1 MAEFKLGRIR
11 FVWKDQWTTGTTY
24 YVDDVVRNGGK
35 TYICSAG
42 HNAAA
47 DFYTDLEYSPTR
59 WNQLTDGQEWK
70 GDWTPG
76 TFYKENDIVKYGGI
90 VYICNTPHTSAA
102 TTTLGLEDNQ
112 SDWDVFAESIE
123 WKGDWTVNTQYK
135 LNDTVKYG
143 GYTYVCNTPHTSA
156 ATTTLGLEDNQSD
169 WDEFNAGLEY
179 KGAWRGSSVVYKV
192 NDIVKQGAGLWICTQ
207 QHTSTASFTTDSA
220 TYWSQFVEGV
230 EFENAW
236 SSGTTYQQGDIVRYG
251 GNQYIA
257 KTNHINETPSTS
269 TDNWDLFQEGI
280 SFSSDWSAV
289 TSYRIGNVVRL
300 RGYTYLATADSLNQE
315 PPNTSFWQK
324 LNSGIAWQGEW
335 TDDVEYKLGDAVR
348 FGSNA
353 YICVLGHRSEGD
365 DGSTVG
371 PEGGGADNSRPDQDI
386 TGTYWNLL
394 SIGTETSI
402 LTTRGDLVYYSGSG
416 PTRLPV
422 GREGQVL
429 RAGVED
435 PEWVTLGITDQ
446 VYYVALHGEDRPWP
460 LNGATLDKPFK
471 TIRYAC
477 EQVEKGPRFPNAQ
490 RLLEMNRVFIQREVT
505 SWIEYQVANNI
516 SPFTNITIT
525 DITSNDT
532 LSTAA
537 AHNLIAGR
545 KLRAKTTANGITAET
560 DYYVIDT
567 GLTATAFQL
576 SLTAGGS
583 AIASLTDGTGLT
595 INFVFD
601 YDEYKCERDVG
612 FIVDRLSWDI
622 GHGGNLKIRAAAQ
635 SLLGI
640 LSEGPFSTEEED
652 APYATLSSEREQGI
666 AAYNYM
672 LEVAEAVLNNEAP
685 TTIYQDITDDS
696 TSIAEQFIDTTL
708 VAEDG
713 VMADITS
720 LLTIITDAL
729 ANPTQVGPL
738 PTIPARYVPFTL
750 ISVATGRY
758 RETLPII
765 VPAYTCVQGD
775 ELRSTNTG
783 PANSLVDI
791 SDSYYTIDTLGHIS
805 SFIGDVV
812 TGTTVTPTSGNFE
825 TQSQDWPFADSLE
838 DAAVTQLVD
847 VMKLQSDYRLGTLHT
862 ANLTDPVGYN
872 VGYLAGYGNAR
883 KLIKENKKFL
893 QEEVIS
899 YLENNYSYLEF
910 TGSIAGNILTV
921 VAVETGT
928 VTHNTK
934 IRGQGVATG
943 TVIDQQ
949 LSGTTG
955 GAGTYQVSISQTTPV
970 TVMKAD
976 TKYSRTDTR
985 RDTGYIIDAIVYDL
999 TYGGNSQSVTAGLA
1013 YFDGDN
1019 ADSTIARAQ
1028 IPASIKMATLGA
1040 IEFLKTRMQS
1050 VVTGAGFTPL
1060 QTDIPRYSDTA
1071 GSAGASTLVGN
1082 NLDDIIEIIDTGPS
1096 AVGTTVTL
1104 TDPTTTNGVSSTT
1117 ALISAYSTL
1126 NAAVPAIQNSTIEYI
1141 NSNFGDF
1148 TYNSTLCRRDSEYLV
1163 DAAYY
1168 DAAFG
1173 SNFWA
1178 VQNGLSYLRSQS
1190 GVVTSQ
1196 QLTQEL
1202 GAIGY
1207 IKTRAASSLVSS
1219 ATAVSRSNAAYNEII
1234 DIITNGVASAD
1245 ALVYTDTG
1253 TANFTNARA
1262 QLVTNRAFIIS
1273 EISSWLNTNYN
1284 SVWTG
1289 LGAEGQ
1295 ATCQR
1300 DVGYT
1305 IDALAYDV
1313 NYGGNIAT
1321 RNVARSLFSAITGL
1335 SVYPDA
1341 PQKAAS
1347 AAMYTQLGVICDQI
1361 VQETYA
1367 GQDTGGTAASATEGT
1382 RMITLCGNIEDVIT
1396 ADSLS
1401 GLVAESAP
1409 SITWVD
1415 NGIETAVGV
1424 LASDKTDIVADTLQF
1439 ISDTYN
1445 SFTYDQAKC
1454 SRDIATILKAVGYD
1468 VMLGNAADINTFT
1481 NFKSII
1487 AAQSYLRANAS
1498 EVYTLGQ
1505 KTITIAALE
1514 YVRTQAISN
1523 VGGNATAIAR
1533 INVLMGLIKN
1543 IVYSA
1548 SNEGDV
1554 CSTNL
1559 RNRDYAIL
1567 QLERNR
1573 AFITEEVRAY
1583 IADTFSDTA
1592 TNTTDTSNV
1601 ITISDTSWLRRN
1613 VEIKFTGTTFG
1624 GITAGTSYYV
1634 QSIVSATTF
1643 TVSTTRN
1650 GSAVT
1655 LTTDTGSMGVELVY
1669 NQALC
1674 LRDVGTYIDALKWDL
1689 RYTSNYKSRFVA
1701 RYYAN
1706 AVLGSLE
1713 EDMYYLRDGCGLRDQ
1728 TMEGLTGDL
1737 LPENAYGTSRVS
1749 AGAYASLDPGWG
1761 PDDFRTWIISR
1772 SPYVQGLT
1780 TFGTAAIG
1788 QKIDGA
1794 LHNGGNDSIVSN
1806 DFTQV
1811 ISDGIGAWVANNGR
1825 AELVSVF
1832 TYYSHI
1838 GYLSTEGGR
1847 IRGTNGNNSYGDFG
1861 SVAEGFDDRET
1872 PNTGVVDNIFQF
1884 QATIQNA
1891 TTDGAFLGL
1900 EFSNAGID
1908 YTEAAFT
1915 LSGGGINATS
1925 EADEFRDDAVY
1936 QVRLLQ
1942 LAEDGLNGEFGG
1954 QGYVTNSNTAQGGGA
1969 TSITL
1974 AATDSETSTAY
1985 IGMKVVITGGAGVG
1999 QFAIIATYNSGTKV
2013 ATVNK
2018 ESTGTA
2024 GWDHF
2029 VAGRAIVAPDA
2040 SSTYTVEP
2048 RLTFSAPSYS
2058 SAIGTGL
2065 PAEGTYSAVS
2075 FASAV
2080 TTYLAVASTGG
2091 AGVGATF
2098 NVIKKGT
2105 KYIVTVAAGGTG
2117 YDRLDVLT
2125 IAGTS
2130 VGGASTLNNITIT
2143 ITSINS
2149 VTGAVVAFDH
2159 TGFGPSGNFVA
2170 LLSGSA
2176 TAETSIGGEWTSRTL
2191 TASRNW
2197 IAAAAGQDLT
2207 IIPANGLIAGTA
2219 YKIISLGDSLF
2230 NVVGA
2235 ENNFVG
2241 QTFIATGPTSG
2252 SGTVVAINSVV
2263 VAIATGSNTTN
2274 RSVDGGITWSSG
2286 GNLPSSTTWTS
2297 VTYGRGTWV
2306 AVASGGTANA
2316 YSTDG
2321 GTTWTAG
2328 AALPASATWT
2338 SVAYGGGK
2346 FVAVASGGTTAAY
2359 STNEGETWTAATL
2372 PTSTGWA
2379 SVAFGNNRFVAVS
2392 GVDGTDAAY
2401 SLDGI
2406 TWSASTIIEADYRSV
2421 AYGQGTFLAVG
2432 AGTTAASSPD
2442 GIVWTSRTI
2451 STDDSVSVAFGN
2463 TNRVGKFVTIS
2474 NTGANNASVVNLGTQ
2489 TRARAAVANGKIF
2502 AINILEP
2509 GSGYTSAPTMTITDP
2524 NNTFE
2529 APFTVR
2535 TGKGSLAN
2543 PSFINRGVQYETASA
2558 EIFSGDGFADNFQTG
2573 SFIAVRRLE
2582 SRPVPGANVV
2592 FGNLPE
2598 TTFKLV
2604 NVITFRGEN
2613 DGSYTG
2619 FLQISPQL
2627 TISEAPLHLTDATLR
2642 LRYSQVRLT
2651 GHDFL
2656 DIGTGSFTDTNYPG
2670 APTQDPISA
2679 NETVDNNGG
2688 RVFFTATDQDGN
2700 FRVGDLFAI
2709 EQSTGIA
2716 TLNADAFN
2724 ISGLQELNLGNVT
2737 LGGGSATVTEFST
2750 DPFFTADSDNIV
2762 PTQRAIKAFISSQ
2775 IGGGGA
2781 SLNVNSVTAGSIFI
2795 SSNVITTVTG
2805 TPIKMEATFDFRGGV
2820 TGLPLAFNFFLN

>member
-11 FVWKDQWTTGTTY
+11 FVWKDVWTTGTTY

-35 TYICSAG
+35 TYICQVG
-42 HNAAA
+42 HTAAA
-47 DFYTDLEYSPTR
+47 DFYTDLEYSPTK
-59 WNQLTDGQEWK
+59 WNQLTDGQVWT
-70 GDWTPG
+70 GDWTTG
-76 TFYKENDIVKYGGI
+76 TFYKENDIVKYGGL
-90 VYICNTPHTSAA
+90 VYICNNSHTSAA
-102 TTTLGLEDNQ
+102 TTVLGLEDNQ
-112 SDWDVFAESIE
+112 SDWDLFAESIE

-156 ATTTLGLEDNQSD
+156 ATTALGLEANQND

-179 KGAWRGSSVVYKV
+179 KGAWSGSSVVYKV
-192 NDIVKQGAGLWICTQ
+192 NDIVKQGAGLWICTGL
-207 QHTSTASFTTDSA
+207 HTSTASFTTDSS
-220 TYWSQFVEGV
+220 TYWSQFVEGI
-230 EFENAW
+230 EFENEW
-236 SSGTTYQQGDIVRYG
+236 SSGTTYQTGDVVRYG

-257 KTNHINETPSTS
+257 KTNHTNQTPSTS
-269 TDNWDLFQEGI
+269 TANWDLFQGGI
-280 SFSSDWSAV
+280 SFSSDWSSV
-289 TSYRIGNVVRL
+289 TNYRVGNVVRL

-335 TDDVEYKLGDAVR
+335 TDDVLYKLGDAVR
-348 FGSNA
+348 YGSNA
-353 YICVLGHRSEGD
+353 YICVLGHRAEGD
-365 DGSTVG
+365 DGSTIG

-386 TGTYWNLL
+386 AGTYWNLL

-402 LTTRGDLVYYSGSG
+402 LTTRGDLVYYGGSG

-422 GREGQVL
+422 GLEGQIL
-429 RAGVED
+429 RAGAED
-435 PEWVTLGITDQ
+435 PEWVTLGLTDQ
-446 VYYVALHGEDRPWP
+446 VYYVATHGEDRPWP

-477 EQVEKGPRFPNAQ
+477 EQVEKGPRNPNAQ
-490 RLLEMNRVFIQREVT
+490 YLLEMNRVFIQREVGA
-505 SWIEYQVANNI
+505 WIDYQV
-516 SPFTNITIT
+516 TN
-525 DITSNDT
+525 
-532 LSTAA
+532 
-537 AHNLIAGR
+537 AG
-545 KLRAKTTANGITAET
+545 I
-560 DYYVIDT
+560 
-567 GLTATAFQL
+567 
-576 SLTAGGS
+576 GS
-583 AIASLTDGTGLT
+583 IWES
-595 INFVFD
+595 FD
-601 YDEYKCERDVG
+601 YDEAKCERDVG
-612 FIVDRLSWDI
+612 FVVDRLQWDI

-666 AAYNYM
+666 EAYNYM
-672 LEVAEAVLNNEAP
+672 LEVVEAVLNNEAP
-685 TTIYQDITDDS
+685 ADIYQDVLDDS
-696 TSIAEQFIDTTL
+696 TSIAQQYLYPDLT
-708 VAEDG
+708 AEAG
-713 VMADITS
+713 VLNDITG
-720 LLTIITDAL
+720 LVTIITDAL
-729 ANPTQVGPL
+729 ANPNQVGSL
-738 PTIPARYVPFTL
+738 PTIPERYVPFTL

-775 ELRSTNTG
+775 ELRSTNAG
-783 PANSLVDI
+783 PAGSLVDI
-791 SDSYYTIDTLGHIS
+791 SDSYYTINTLDHIS
-805 SFIGDVV
+805 NFIGDIV
-812 TGTTVTPTSGNFE
+812 TGTAVTPTTGNTA
-825 TQSQDWPFADSLE
+825 TQDINWPFADTLE
-838 DAAVTQLVD
+838 DTAVTQLVD

-872 VGYLAGYGNAR
+872 VGYLAGYGDAR

-893 QEEVIS
+893 QEEVIA
-899 YLENNYSYLEF
+899 YLEETYSYLEF
-910 TGSIAGNILTV
+910 TGSISGDILTV
-921 VAVETGT
+921 VAVDTGT
-928 VTHNTK
+928 VTVNSV

-943 TVIDQQ
+943 TNIDQQ
-949 LSGTTG
+949 LSGTPG

-985 RDTGYIIDAIVYDL
+985 RDTGYLIDAIIYDL

-1028 IPASIKMATLGA
+1028 IPASIKSATLGA
-1040 IEFLKTRMQS
+1040 IEFLKNRMQA
-1050 VVTGAGFTPL
+1050 VAVGTGFTVL
-1060 QTDIPRYSDTA
+1060 QTTIPRYTDTA
-1071 GSAGASTLVGN
+1071 GSAGAATLIGN
-1082 NLDDIIEIIDTGPS
+1082 NLDAIIDIIDAGPS

-1104 TDPTTTNGVSSTT
+1104 VDPATTNGTSSTT

-1335 SVYPDA
+1335 SVYPNA

-1401 GLVAESAP
+1401 GLVAESLP
-1409 SITWVD
+1409 SITWAAA
-1415 NGIETAVGV
+1415 GIQTAVGQ
-1424 LASDKTDIVADTLQF
+1424 LATDKTDIVADTLQF

-1505 KTITIAALE
+1505 KIVTIEAIE
-1514 YVRTQAISN
+1514 YVRTQAIAN
-1523 VGGNATAIAR
+1523 VGGDATAIAR
-1533 INVLMGLIKN
+1533 INVLMGLIKD
-1543 IVYSA
+1543 IIYSA

-1554 CSTNL
+1554 CSTEL

-1567 QLERNR
+1567 QLERNKD
-1573 AFITEEVRAY
+1573 FIVEEVRAY
-1583 IADTFSDTA
+1583 IANVFKDTA
-1592 TNTTDTSNV
+1592 TTTTDTTNV

-1624 GITAGTSYYV
+1624 GITAETSYYV
-1634 QSIVSATTF
+1634 QSIVNATTF
-1643 TVSTTRN
+1643 KVSTTRN

-1655 LTTDTGSMGVELVY
+1655 LSTDTGTMVVELVY

-1689 RYTSNYKSRFVA
+1689 KYASNYKSRFVA

-1713 EDMYYLRDGCGLRDQ
+1713 EDMYYLRDGTGLRDQ
-1728 TMEGLTGDL
+1728 TLEGLSGDL
-1737 LPENAYGTSRVS
+1737 TPENTYGTSRVT

-1772 SPYVQGLT
+1772 SPYIQGVT
-1780 TFGTAAIG
+1780 TFGNGAIG

-1794 LHNGGNDSIVSN
+1794 LHNGGNDSMVSN

-1884 QATIQNA
+1884 VATIGNA
-1891 TTDGAFLGL
+1891 TTDGGFMGL
-1900 EFSNAGID
+1900 EFDNAGVD
-1908 YTEAAFT
+1908 YTEAEFT
-1915 LSGGGINATS
+1915 LSGGGLGADA

-1954 QGYVTNSNTAQGGGA
+1954 QGYVTNSNTAQAGSS

-1985 IGMKVVITGGAGVG
+1985 IGMKVVINGGAGVG
-1999 QFAIIATYNSGTKV
+1999 QFGIIATYNSGTKF
-2013 ATVNK
+2013 ATVTQ

-2029 VAGRAIVAPDA
+2029 VAGRTIVAPDA

-2048 RLTFSAPSYS
+2048 RITFTTPTYAT
-2058 SAIGTGL
+2058 AVGTGL
-2065 PAEGTYSAVS
+2065 PAQRGYSAIEYAPIVR
-2075 FASAV
+2075 
-2080 TTYLAVASTGG
+2080 TYLAVASTGG
-2091 AGVGATF
+2091 SGSGATF

-2117 YDRLDVLT
+2117 YTRLNSLT
-2125 IAGTS
+2125 VAGTS
-2130 VGGASTLNNITIT
+2130 LNGASTTNDITIT
-2143 ITSINS
+2143 VTSINS
-2149 VTGAVVAFDH
+2149 VTGAVLAFDH
-2159 TGFGPSGNFVA
+2159 TGVGQGGNYVA
-2170 LLSGSA
+2170 LEIGNA
-2176 TAETSIGGEWTSRTL
+2176 TAVTSTGGSWTDRTL
-2191 TASRNW
+2191 PAVGSW
-2197 IAAAAGQDLT
+2197 AGLAAGQDLT
-2207 IIPANGLIAGTA
+2207 PIAANALVAGTA
-2219 YKIISLGDSLF
+2219 YKVTSLGDSVF
-2230 NVVGA
+2230 SAVGA

-2241 QTFIATGPTSG
+2241 TTFIATGPTTG
-2252 SGTVVAINSVV
+2252 TGTVVAINSVL
-2263 VAIATGSNTTN
+2263 VAMGYAFAGANTA
-2274 RSVDGGITWSSG
+2274 RSVDGGQ
-2286 GNLPSSTTWTS
+2286 
-2297 VTYGRGTWV
+2297 
-2306 AVASGGTANA
+2306 
-2316 YSTDG
+2316 
-2321 GTTWTAG
+2321 TWTAG
-2328 AALPASATWT
+2328 GTIPNLAQFHIAYGNGRWVTTHGSGNVTAYSTNGGQTWTAGGTLPASTTWS
-2338 SVAYGGGK
+2338 SVTYGGGK
-2346 FVAVASGGTTAAY
+2346 FVAVASGGTQAAY
-2359 STNEGETWTAATL
+2359 STDGGLTWTTATL
-2372 PTSTGWA
+2372 PSSSDWSG
-2379 SVAFGNNRFVAVS
+2379 VAFGNNRFVAVS
-2392 GVDGTDAAY
+2392 STDGTAAAY

-2406 TWSASTIIEADYRSV
+2406 TWVASTIISAAYNSV
-2421 AYGQGTFLAVG
+2421 AYGQGMFIAVG
-2432 AGTTAASSPD
+2432 DTTTAASSPD
-2442 GIVWTSRTI
+2442 GVVWTSRTI
-2451 STDDSVSVAFGN
+2451 STTFSKDVVFGN
-2463 TNRVGKFVTIS
+2463 ANRTGKFVTIS
-2474 NTGANNASVVNLGTQ
+2474 KSNTATNVSVITAGAT
-2489 TRARAAVANGKIF
+2489 TRARASVANGKIF
-2502 AINILEP
+2502 AVNILEP
-2509 GSGYTSAPTMTITDP
+2509 GSSYTTVPTMTITDP

-2535 TGKGSLAN
+2535 TGKGVLAN
-2543 PSFINRGVQYETASA
+2543 PSFINRGTQYETASA
-2558 EIFSGDGFADNFQTG
+2558 EVFSGNGFADNYQTG
-2573 SFIAVRRLE
+2573 SFVAVRRLVE
-2582 SRPVPGANVV
+2582 RPVPGANIV
-2592 FGNLPE
+2592 FANLPDR
-2598 TTFKLV
+2598 TFKLV
-2604 NVITFRGEN
+2604 NVITFRGQN

-2627 TISEAPLHLTDATLR
+2627 TISEAPDHLDGVTAR

-2656 DIGTGSFTDTNYPG
+2656 DIGTGSFIDSNYPG
-2670 APTQDPISA
+2670 MPVNEPIPA
-2679 NETVDNNGG
+2679 NETVDSNGG

-2750 DPFFTADSDNIV
+2750 DQFFTADSDNIV
-2762 PTQRAIKAFISSQ
+2762 PTQRAIKAFIASQ

-2795 SSNVITTVTG
+2795 SSNVITTVSN
-2805 TPIKMEATFDFRGGV
+2805 TPIKMNATFEFRGGV
-2820 TGLPLAFNFFLN
+2820 TGIPLALNFFF